1 MCGYILYYKI
11 CIRITLVVEDLFIYI
26 FHHVDAQGEKVN
38 NICVLE
44 YLVKGSAEEL
54 QLIIII
60 IIIIIKLKFIPRSFY
75 KNIQLCLTINI
86 KLKIK

>member
-11 CIRITLVVEDLFIYI
+11 CIRITLVIEDLFIYI

-60 IIIIIKLKFIPRSFY
+60 IIIKLKFIPRSFY
-75 KNIQLCLTINI
+75 KNMQLRLTINI